1 LAAIAQAERAF
12 PNAAVEVSDD
22 GVHRSLQSRVIA
34 NHAITHIVTPQTTVE
49 ACGRRAMRVGFGNRF
64 KLLWQLAGVLHF
76 ESAHRSFALRPGE
89 MIITPLAWTYRLE
102 MDENSEGLV
111 LMFDPATR
119 PSWTETV
126 HREMGKPIAASG
138 AIAASAGGVAALLR
152 HGRDETADALAVHSL
167 VDIALVSL
175 DTGGVRSSPEL
186 LPSVDLARA
195 RLMVAQ
201 NIADES
207 YGPDRLAR
215 DLGLSRRSL
224 YNRFDRIG
232 LSPACF
238 IRRQRLER
246 ARAEIVSE
254 PGPEISLTT
263 IALRNG
269 FSDSSSFSRAFKAA
283 FGISPSGFRALK
295 RSA

>member
-1 LAAIAQAERAF
+1 MKPTPSKSRGDDAGPRSSGALAAIAQAERAF
-12 PNAAVEVSDD
+12 PNAAVELGDD
-22 GVHRSLQSRVIA
+22 GVHRSLHSRVIA
-34 NHAITHIVTPQTTVE
+34 NHGITHLLTPQTTVE

-102 MDENSEGLV
+102 MDEN
-111 LMFDPATR
+111 
-119 PSWTETV
+119 
-126 HREMGKPIAASG
+126 
-138 AIAASAGGVAALLR
+138 
-152 HGRDETADALAVHSL
+152 
-167 VDIALVSL
+167 
-175 DTGGVRSSPEL
+175 
-186 LPSVDLARA
+186 
-195 RLMVAQ
+195 
-201 NIADES
+201 
-207 YGPDRLAR
+207 
-215 DLGLSRRSL
+215 
-224 YNRFDRIG
+224 RFDRIE

-238 IRRQRLER
+238 IRQQRPER
-246 ARAEIVSE
+246 VRAEIVSE